1 MSDNIFLVSRD
12 VCKPGQY
19 IFPVEFY
26 VIPRLAVL
34 SKNRQTSSSCQKSI
48 KSDSIKWHLLPHTQH
63 SVKTI
68 WIIINHWE
76 RSNCSYIIFTHIA
89 EKGGQPRFYT
99 STWYK
104 YHTGMIRQMNKM
116 TKRYKYSNVAT
127 VVHSFSTGMVRQMN
141 KMTKRL

>member
-89 EKGGQPRFYT
+89 EKSGQPRFYT
-99 STWYK
+99 STPSS
-104 YHTGMIRQMNKM
+104 I
-116 TKRYKYSNVAT
+116 KRSSVGKQASLSQKQQQQTFVLSVAI
-127 VVHSFSTGMVRQMN
+127 HFE
-141 KMTKRL
+141 L